1 MQIEDLKPG
10 LIGVGTSFGASI
22 CCVLPMTIVLLGL
35 GSGGFMMVTM
45 QYRIILYPLGL
56 LGLVTAYWLYFHR
69 RKVCDAQACRMQGK
83 RWNIVGLVFSTFLM
97 SLVTYVDFFLV
108 SLCRRIMRKIGLVF
122 GVVLLLL
129 STPVLSQKESRPLE
143 QVALSLSGL
152 S

>member
-56 LGLVTAYWLYFHR
+56 LGLVTAYWLYFRR

-83 RWNIVGLVFSTFLM
+83 RWNIAGLVFLTVLM

-108 SLCRRIMRKIGLVF
+108 SL
-122 GVVLLLL
+122 
-129 STPVLSQKESRPLE
+129 
-143 QVALSLSGL
+143 
-152 S
+152 

>member
-45 QYRIILYPLGL
+45 QYRIILFPLGL
-56 LGLVTAYWLYFHR
+56 LGLVTAYWLYFPR
-69 RKVCDAQACRMQGK
+69 RKVCDAQACQMQGK
-83 RWNIVGLVFSTFLM
+83 RWNIGGLVFSTVLM

-108 SLCRRIMRKIGLVF
+108 SL
-122 GVVLLLL
+122 
-129 STPVLSQKESRPLE
+129 
-143 QVALSLSGL
+143 
-152 S
+152 

>member
-56 LGLVTAYWLYFHR
+56 LELVTAYWLYFR
-69 RKVCDAQACRMQGK
+69 LRKVCDAQACRMQGK
-83 RWNIVGLVFSTFLM
+83 RWNIAGLVFST
-97 SLVTYVDFFLV
+97 
-108 SLCRRIMRKIGLVF
+108 
-122 GVVLLLL
+122 VLI
-129 STPVLSQKESRPLE
+129 VL
-143 QVALSLSGL
+143 
-152 S
+152 

>member
-56 LGLVTAYWLYFHR
+56 LGLVTAYWLYFR
-69 RKVCDAQACRMQGK
+69 CRKVCDAQACRMQGK
-83 RWNIVGLVFSTFLM
+83 SWNIEGLVFSTVLM

-108 SLCRRIMRKIGLVF
+108 SL
-122 GVVLLLL
+122 
-129 STPVLSQKESRPLE
+129 
-143 QVALSLSGL
+143 
-152 S
+152 

>member
-10 LIGVGTSFGASI
+10 LIRVGTSFVASI

-45 QYRIILYPLGL
+45 QYQIILYPLGL
-56 LGLVTAYWLYFHR
+56 LGLVTAYWLYFRR

-83 RWNIVGLVFSTFLM
+83 RWNIAGLVFSTVLM

-108 SLCRRIMRKIGLVF
+108 SL
-122 GVVLLLL
+122 
-129 STPVLSQKESRPLE
+129 
-143 QVALSLSGL
+143 
-152 S
+152 

>member
-56 LGLVTAYWLYFHR
+56 LGLVTAYWLYFRR

-83 RWNIVGLVFSTFLM
+83 RWNIAGLVFSTVLM
-97 SLVTYVDFFLV
+97 SLVTYEDFFLV
-108 SLCRRIMRKIGLVF
+108 SL
-122 GVVLLLL
+122 
-129 STPVLSQKESRPLE
+129 
-143 QVALSLSGL
+143 
-152 S
+152 

>member
-22 CCVLPMTIVLLGL
+22 CCVLPMTIVLIGL

-56 LGLVTAYWLYFHR
+56 LGLVTAYWLYFRR

-83 RWNIVGLVFSTFLM
+83 RWNIAGLVFSTVLM
-97 SLVTYVDFFLV
+97 SLVTYEDFFLV
-108 SLCRRIMRKIGLVF
+108 SL
-122 GVVLLLL
+122 
-129 STPVLSQKESRPLE
+129 
-143 QVALSLSGL
+143 
-152 S
+152 

>member
-45 QYRIILYPLGL
+45 QYRFILYPLGL
-56 LGLVTAYWLYFHR
+56 FGLVTAYWLYFRR

-83 RWNIVGLVFSTFLM
+83 RWNIAGLVFSTVLM
-97 SLVTYVDFFLV
+97 SLVTYEDFFLV
-108 SLCRRIMRKIGLVF
+108 SL
-122 GVVLLLL
+122 
-129 STPVLSQKESRPLE
+129 
-143 QVALSLSGL
+143 
-152 S
+152 

>member
-56 LGLVTAYWLYFHR
+56 LGLVTAYWLYFRR

-83 RWNIVGLVFSTFLM
+83 RWNIGGTCFFNCSYESGDLCGFFSCFTVKEDNAKNRISFLE
-97 SLVTYVDFFLV
+97 LFCCC
-108 SLCRRIMRKIGLVF
+108 CRLQFCLKRNLDHLNRWL
-122 GVVLLLL
+122 
-129 STPVLSQKESRPLE
+129 
-143 QVALSLSGL
+143 
-152 S
+152 

>member
-56 LGLVTAYWLYFHR
+56 LGLVTAYWLYFRR

-83 RWNIVGLVFSTFLM
+83 RWNIVGLVFSTVLM
-97 SLVTYVDFFLV
+97 SLVSYVDFFLV
-108 SLCRRIMRKIGLVF
+108 SL
-122 GVVLLLL
+122 
-129 STPVLSQKESRPLE
+129 
-143 QVALSLSGL
+143 
-152 S
+152 

>member
-56 LGLVTAYWLYFHR
+56 LGLVTAYWLYFRR
-69 RKVCDAQACRMQGK
+69 RKSVTPKLVGCRVNAGILRDLFFQ
-83 RWNIVGLVFSTFLM
+83 LFS
-97 SLVTYVDFFLV
+97 
-108 SLCRRIMRKIGLVF
+108 
-122 GVVLLLL
+122 
-129 STPVLSQKESRPLE
+129 
-143 QVALSLSGL
+143 
-152 S
+152 

>member
-56 LGLVTAYWLYFHR
+56 LGLVTAYWLYFRR

-83 RWNIVGLVFSTFLM
+83 RRNIAGLVISTVLM

-108 SLCRRIMRKIGLVF
+108 SL
-122 GVVLLLL
+122 
-129 STPVLSQKESRPLE
+129 
-143 QVALSLSGL
+143 
-152 S
+152 

>member
-56 LGLVTAYWLYFHR
+56 LGLVTAYWLYFRR
-69 RKVCDAQACRMQGK
+69 RKVCDAQACQMQGK
-83 RWNIVGLVFSTFLM
+83 RWNIAALVFSTVLM

-108 SLCRRIMRKIGLVF
+108 SL
-122 GVVLLLL
+122 
-129 STPVLSQKESRPLE
+129 
-143 QVALSLSGL
+143 
-152 S
+152 

>member
-56 LGLVTAYWLYFHR
+56 LGLVTAYWLYFRR

-83 RWNIVGLVFSTFLM
+83 RWNIAVLVFSTVLM

-108 SLCRRIMRKIGLVF
+108 SL
-122 GVVLLLL
+122 
-129 STPVLSQKESRPLE
+129 
-143 QVALSLSGL
+143 
-152 S
+152 

>member
-56 LGLVTAYWLYFHR
+56 LGLVTAYWLYFRR
-69 RKVCDAQACRMQGK
+69 RKVCDARACRMQCK
-83 RWNIVGLVFSTFLM
+83 RCNKRDLFFQLFS
-97 SLVTYVDFFLV
+97 
-108 SLCRRIMRKIGLVF
+108 
-122 GVVLLLL
+122 
-129 STPVLSQKESRPLE
+129 
-143 QVALSLSGL
+143 
-152 S
+152 